1 VGWRIA
7 VAAAAD
13 RDSASVAPG
22 AADEAD
28 GPARAVRAAADCRAN
43 EPARRGCTK
52 ADPPG
57 PPATP
62 ADLDL
67 GLAPGLEAAH
77 RRTTRNRQTGQAL
90 ATPRKIRTASIATV
104 HDRPA
109 STRQSG
115 ATLVIKLIQ
124 VVLVLLH
131 ADFQYSNQIAHR
143 HINMHESIMN

>member
-1 VGWRIA
+1 MAR
-7 VAAAAD
+7 
-13 RDSASVAPG
+13 RAPF
-22 AADEAD
+22 
-28 GPARAVRAAADCRAN
+28 ARRPTAERAN
-43 EPARRGCTK
+43 RHGAGAPRPTHPA
-52 ADPPG
+52 
-57 PPATP
+57 PATP